1 MLKDIRHFSSEEQA
15 KVYEEIDRLYHQG
28 LEVRLTEHKSGFPA
42 VTVRCAK
49 SHYLT
54 DVLSLEEWW
63 AGHKAKHHHGP
74 PTEGGNHAQGT
85 NEPAV
90 SGTGAEVP
98 REEG

>member
-1 MLKDIRHFSSEEQA
+1 MLKDIRGLSSEEKA

-42 VTVRCAK
+42 VTVRCGEL
-49 SHYLT
+49 HYLT
-54 DVLSLEEWW
+54 DTITLEEWW